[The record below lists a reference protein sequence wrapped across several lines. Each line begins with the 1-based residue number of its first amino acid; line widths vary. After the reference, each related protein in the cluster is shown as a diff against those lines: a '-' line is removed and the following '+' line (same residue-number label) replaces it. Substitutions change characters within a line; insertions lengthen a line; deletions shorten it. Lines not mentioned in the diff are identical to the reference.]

1 MIQVSI
7 DKKVREWQEAGLLDE
22 ATGRRLVDYEHKQ
35 RAASERHDHK
45 PPVLVI
51 VGSILLALSLF
62 SFVAANWQAIPDLLK
77 IGLFLIFMVG
87 FYVFAERL
95 RLKTPRYV
103 TLLRVLGFVFFVAT
117 MAVIFTTYNL
127 SGQLT
132 FLFWILFTMAVLHR
146 IIYEHIIFS
155 IISAITAFMA
165 VTNSFEGVGLT
176 LIGFALIVTWVW
188 FHFVEESLD
197 RTFAWLTFYGILNIF
212 GQYVDYEGRLWPL
225 WSLVILHVLLL
236 IYRKQAAWQSVY
248 LFVAA
253 ILSIG
258 YLVNVTE
265 SWLSQRPPSIIEAT
279 LLSIALVAI
288 YLIHR
293 RSDLMWVSLLAV
305 IPFALFE
312 DSGVLLAV
320 LIEVIALAYLVRQDM
335 TRQRTIFAFIY
346 FLVVQMTIYFIYVW
360 DRLDI
365 SLFFLIGALIVFA
378 LSLGLWWRN
387 RTRRDVTT

>member
-1 MIQVSI
+1 MSI

-22 ATGRRLVDYEHKQ
+22 ATGKRLVDYEHKQ
-35 RAASERHDHK
+35 RAASEQHDHK

-87 FYVFAERL
+87 FYVFAERV

-155 IISAITAFMA
+155 VISAISAFMA
-165 VTNSFEGVGLT
+165 VTNSFESLGLT
-176 LIGFALIVTWVW
+176 LIVFALIVTWVW

-236 IYRKQAAWQSVY
+236 IYRKQAAWQAVY

-253 ILSIG
+253 VLSIG

-279 LLSIALVAI
+279 LLSIALVSV

>member
-1 MIQVSI
+1 MSI

-22 ATGRRLVDYEHKQ
+22 ATGKRLVDYEHTQ

-87 FYVFAERL
+87 FYVFAERV

-146 IIYEHIIFS
+146 IMYEHVIFS

-165 VTNSFEGVGLT
+165 VTNSFEGIGLT
-176 LIGFALIVTWVW
+176 LIGFALVVTWVW

-212 GQYVDYEGRLWPL
+212 GQYVNYEGRLWPL
-225 WSLVILHVLLL
+225 WSLVILHALLL
-236 IYRKQAAWQSVY
+236 IYRKRAAWQAAY

-253 ILSIG
+253 VLSIG

-265 SWLSQRPPSIIEAT
+265 SWLSQRPPSILEAT
-279 LLSIALVAI
+279 LLSIALVAV

-293 RSDLMWVSLLAV
+293 RNDLLWVSLLAV

-335 TRQRTIFAFIY
+335 MRQPTIFAFIY

>member
-1 MIQVSI
+1 MSI

-22 ATGRRLVDYEHKQ
+22 ATGKRLVDYEHKQ
-35 RAASERHDHK
+35 RAASEQHDHK

-87 FYVFAERL
+87 FYVFAERV

-146 IIYEHIIFS
+146 ILYKHIIFS
-155 IISAITAFMA
+155 VISAITAFMA
-165 VTNSFEGVGLT
+165 VTNSFESLGLT

-236 IYRKQAAWQSVY
+236 IYRKQAAWQAVY

-279 LLSIALVAI
+279 FLSIALVAV

-312 DSGVLLAV
+312 DSGILLAV
-320 LIEVIALAYLVRQDM
+320 LIEVIALAYLIRQDM

-365 SLFFLIGALIVFA
+365 SLFFLIGALIVFS

>member
-87 FYVFAERL
+87 FYVFAEMV

-132 FLFWILFTMAVLHR
+132 FLFWILFMMAVLHR
-146 IIYEHIIFS
+146 IVYEHIIFS
-155 IISAITAFMA
+155 IIAAITAFMA

-236 IYRKQAAWQSVY
+236 IYRKQATWQSVY

-320 LIEVIALAYLVRQDM
+320 LIEVVALAYLVRQDM

>member
-1 MIQVSI
+1 MSI

-22 ATGRRLVDYEHKQ
+22 ATGKRLVDYEHKQ
-35 RAASERHDHK
+35 RAASGQHDHK

-87 FYVFAERL
+87 FYVFAERV

-155 IISAITAFMA
+155 VISAIAAFMA
-165 VTNSFEGVGLT
+165 VTNSFESLGLT

-236 IYRKQAAWQSVY
+236 IYRKQAAWQAVY

-279 LLSIALVAI
+279 LLSIALVAV

-305 IPFALFE
+305 IPFTLFE

>member
-1 MIQVSI
+1 MSI

-22 ATGRRLVDYEHKQ
+22 ATGKRLVDYEHKQ
-35 RAASERHDHK
+35 RAASEQHDHK

-87 FYVFAERL
+87 FYVFAERV

-146 IIYEHIIFS
+146 ILYKHIIFS
-155 IISAITAFMA
+155 VISAITAFMA
-165 VTNSFEGVGLT
+165 VTNSFESLGLT
-176 LIGFALIVTWVW
+176 LIGFAIIVTWVW

-236 IYRKQAAWQSVY
+236 IYRKQAAWQAVY

-279 LLSIALVAI
+279 SLSIALVAV

-312 DSGVLLAV
+312 DSGILLAV
-320 LIEVIALAYLVRQDM
+320 LIEVIALAYLIRQDM

-365 SLFFLIGALIVFA
+365 SLFFLIGALIVFS

>member
-1 MIQVSI
+1 MSI

-22 ATGRRLVDYEHKQ
+22 ATGKRLVDYEHKQ
-35 RAASERHDHK
+35 RAASEQHDHK

-87 FYVFAERL
+87 FYVFAERV

-155 IISAITAFMA
+155 VISAISAFMA
-165 VTNSFEGVGLT
+165 VTNSFESLGLT
-176 LIGFALIVTWVW
+176 LIVFALIVTWVW

-236 IYRKQAAWQSVY
+236 IYRKQAAWQAVY

-258 YLVNVTE
+258 YLVNITE

-279 LLSIALVAI
+279 LLSIALVAV

>member
-1 MIQVSI
+1 MSI

-22 ATGRRLVDYEHKQ
+22 ATGKRLVDYEHKQ
-35 RAASERHDHK
+35 RAASEQHDHK

-87 FYVFAERL
+87 FYVFAERV

-155 IISAITAFMA
+155 VISAITAFMA
-165 VTNSFEGVGLT
+165 VTNSFESLGLT

-236 IYRKQAAWQSVY
+236 IYRKQAAWQAVY

-279 LLSIALVAI
+279 FLSIALVAV

>member
-1 MIQVSI
+1 MSI

-320 LIEVIALAYLVRQDM
+320 LIEVVALAYLVRQDM

>member
-320 LIEVIALAYLVRQDM
+320 LIEVVALAYLVRQDM

>member
-35 RAASERHDHK
+35 RAAGERHDHK

-155 IISAITAFMA
+155 IISAITALMA

-320 LIEVIALAYLVRQDM
+320 LIEVVALAYLVRQDM

>member
-1 MIQVSI
+1 MSI

-22 ATGRRLVDYEHKQ
+22 ATGKRLVDYEHKQ
-35 RAASERHDHK
+35 RAASEQHDHK

-87 FYVFAERL
+87 FYVFAERV

-132 FLFWILFTMAVLHR
+132 FLFWILFTMAVIHR

-155 IISAITAFMA
+155 VISAITAFMA
-165 VTNSFEGVGLT
+165 VTNSFESLGLT

-236 IYRKQAAWQSVY
+236 IYRKQAAWQAVY

-279 LLSIALVAI
+279 LLSIALVSV

>member
-22 ATGRRLVDYEHKQ
+22 ATGKRLVDYEHKQ
-35 RAASERHDHK
+35 RAASEQHDHK

-87 FYVFAERL
+87 FYVFAERV

-146 IIYEHIIFS
+146 ILYKHIIFS
-155 IISAITAFMA
+155 VISAITAFMA
-165 VTNSFEGVGLT
+165 VTNSFESLGLT

-236 IYRKQAAWQSVY
+236 IYRKQAAWQAVY

-279 LLSIALVAI
+279 FLSIALVAV

-312 DSGVLLAV
+312 DSGILLAV
-320 LIEVIALAYLVRQDM
+320 LIEVIALAYLIRQDM

-365 SLFFLIGALIVFA
+365 SLFFLIGALIVFS

>member
-22 ATGRRLVDYEHKQ
+22 ATGKRLVDYEHKQ
-35 RAASERHDHK
+35 RAASEQHGHK

-87 FYVFAERL
+87 FYAFAERV

-155 IISAITAFMA
+155 IISAITAFMS

>member
-22 ATGRRLVDYEHKQ
+22 ATGKRLVDYEHTQ

-87 FYVFAERL
+87 FYVFAERV

-146 IIYEHIIFS
+146 IMYEHVIFS

-165 VTNSFEGVGLT
+165 VTNSFEGIGLT
-176 LIGFALIVTWVW
+176 LIGFALVVTWVW

-212 GQYVDYEGRLWPL
+212 GQYVNYEGRLWPL
-225 WSLVILHVLLL
+225 WSLVILHALLL
-236 IYRKQAAWQSVY
+236 IYRKRAAWQAAY

-253 ILSIG
+253 VLSIG

-265 SWLSQRPPSIIEAT
+265 SWLSQRPPSILEAT
-279 LLSIALVAI
+279 LLSIALVAV

-293 RSDLMWVSLLAV
+293 RNDLLWVSLLAV

-335 TRQRTIFAFIY
+335 MRQPTIFAFIY

>member
-1 MIQVSI
+1 MSI

-22 ATGRRLVDYEHKQ
+22 ATGKRLVDYEHKQ
-35 RAASERHDHK
+35 RAASEQHDHK

-87 FYVFAERL
+87 FYVFAERV

-146 IIYEHIIFS
+146 ILYKHIIFS
-155 IISAITAFMA
+155 VISAITAFMA
-165 VTNSFEGVGLT
+165 VTNSFESLGLT

-236 IYRKQAAWQSVY
+236 IYRKQAAWQAVY

-279 LLSIALVAI
+279 LLSIALVSV

>member
-22 ATGRRLVDYEHKQ
+22 ATGKRLVDYEHKQ
-35 RAASERHDHK
+35 RAASGQHDHK

-87 FYVFAERL
+87 FYVFAERV

-155 IISAITAFMA
+155 VISAIAAFMA
-165 VTNSFEGVGLT
+165 VTNSFESLGLT

-236 IYRKQAAWQSVY
+236 IYRKQAAWQAVY

-279 LLSIALVAI
+279 LLSIALVAV

-305 IPFALFE
+305 IPFTLFE

>member
-22 ATGRRLVDYEHKQ
+22 ATGKRLVDYEHKQ
-35 RAASERHDHK
+35 RAASEQHDHK

-87 FYVFAERL
+87 FYAFAERV

-155 IISAITAFMA
+155 IISAITAFMS

>member
-1 MIQVSI
+1 MIEVSI

-22 ATGRRLVDYEHKQ
+22 STGKRLVDYEHKQ
-35 RAASERHDHK
+35 RAASERNNHK

-62 SFVAANWQAIPDLLK
+62 SFVAANWQRIPDLLK
-77 IGLFLIFMVG
+77 IGLFLLFMVG
-87 FYVFAERL
+87 FYVFAERV

-103 TLLRVLGFVFFVAT
+103 ILLRVLGFVFFVAT

-132 FLFWILFTMAVLHR
+132 LLFWILFTMAVLHR
-146 IIYEHIIFS
+146 IMYEHVIFS

-165 VTNSFEGVGLT
+165 VINSFEGIGLT

-197 RTFAWLTFYGILNIF
+197 RTFAWLTFYGLFNIF

-236 IYRKQAAWQSVY
+236 FYRKQAGWQSIY

-253 ILSIG
+253 VLSIG
-258 YLVNVTE
+258 YLVNVTG
-265 SWLSQRPPSIIEAT
+265 SWLSQRPPSILEAT
-279 LLSIALVAI
+279 LLSISFVAI

-293 RSDLMWVSLLAV
+293 RNDLLWVSFLAV

-320 LIEVIALAYLVRQDM
+320 MIEVIALTYLVRQDM
-335 TRQRTIFAFIY
+335 TRQPTIFAFIY

-360 DRLDI
+360 DRLDV

-387 RTRRDVTT
+387 RTRKGVTT